1 MFLAV
6 TNGDPETCVTEGT
19 VLETVPPVEPQPS
32 VPGGGRVVPAP
43 HADAPFTY
51 DEAYVARQ
59 GGMPYYE
66 AFCVDYIPLTDG
78 GVSQCEGINAGTVD
92 HTTGEYI
99 GP

>member
-66 AFCVDYIPLTDG
+66 AFCVDCIPLTDG
-78 GVSQCEGINAGTVD
+78 GVSQCEGINAGTVNY
-92 HTTGEYI
+92 TTGEYI